1 MSNLIV
7 NNTAYA
13 GEVVEK
19 LLVRATT
26 GNEIVDGG
34 YVHVHAGIK
43 SKLSLPRTRTNGKF
57 LQRRVAMPKSGA
69 GGDAKGDFQYSEKY
83 LEPQDMMAYTEFNP
97 AVFEHIWRPFQPTGE
112 MVFQELPVEVQE
124 TLLTELAKVIDMEL
138 GDLYINCTKGAG
150 ARDFFNGL
158 LSQMK
163 TDTELTP
170 VAGAHQITDET
181 ILPVLRKIKTSIPKA
196 LRKNKNVTIFMSTED
211 FDIYDAVIT
220 DKPFKGADYR
230 NMNEEKYKGYSIAVL
245 SDLPKDVI
253 FVAVATAGIDSN
265 LWIGVNL
272 AEDSNAIQVGK
283 VAPNGELY
291 FFKMLMKADTNTVY
305 GEDIVLWDGRGV
317 EPPAVESLVATATF
331 AASPLDQMLSTE
343 EGTGI
348 FLKLL
353 QKIADSTESQE
364 ALSKAIENLN
374 AVVENLSSAPENITE
389 KEEAEPATKLTQA
402 AIKKLNRGALE
413 AFIAANELKVE
424 IPEGMTNAQLAD
436 VIIQALGEEYFEAG
450 DAGGA
455 KA

>member
-1 MSNLIV
+1 MGNLIV

-43 SKLSLPRTRTNGKF
+43 SKLALPRTRTKGKF

-69 GGDAKGDFQYSEKY
+69 GGDGKGNFEYSEKY

-124 TLLTELAKVIDMEL
+124 TLLSELAKVVDMEL

-150 ARDFFNGL
+150 AREFFNGFL
-158 LSQMK
+158 AQMK
-163 TDTELTP
+163 NDAELTP
-170 VAGAHQITDET
+170 VAGAHKVTDET
-181 ILPVLRKIKTSIPKA
+181 ILPILRKIKTSIPKA
-196 LRKNKNVTIFMSTED
+196 LRKNKNMTIFMSTED

-230 NMNEEKYKGYSIAVL
+230 NMNDEKYKGYPIAVL

-253 FVAVATAGIDSN
+253 FAAVATAGIDSN

-272 AEDSNAIQVGK
+272 SEDTNAIKVDK
-283 VAPNGELY
+283 VANNGELY

-317 EPPAVESLVATATF
+317 EPPVVEPEPEALRANF
-331 AASPLDQMLSTE
+331 AAPAFLETSDI
-343 EGTGI
+343 EGTVGQI
-348 FLKLL
+348 VQATMVELAKSGAL
-353 QKIADSTESQE
+353 QTPVPAETVEE
-364 ALSKAIENLN
+364 KA
-374 AVVENLSSAPENITE
+374 APT
-389 KEEAEPATKLTQA
+389 TKLTQA
-402 AIKKLNRGALE
+402 AIKKLNRTALE
-413 AFIAANELKVE
+413 AFIAENKLNVE
-424 IPEGMTNAQLAD
+424 IAEGMTNAQLAD
-436 VIIQALGEEYFEAG
+436 EIIKALGEEYFAGEAT
-450 DAGGA
+450 A
-455 KA
+455 